1 MEFDFMSIAIVLGG
15 ISIGL
20 MGIAF
25 VGNMLWP
32 EWAQKAKQ
40 SLQTLI
46 IGFILLAI
54 GAGIINAFAG

>member
-1 MEFDFMSIAIVLGG
+1 MDFDFMSLAIVLGG
-15 ISIGL
+15 VSIGL
-20 MGIAF
+20 IGVAF

-46 IGFILLAI
+46 VGFILLAI
-54 GAGIINAFAG
+54 GAAIIEAFS